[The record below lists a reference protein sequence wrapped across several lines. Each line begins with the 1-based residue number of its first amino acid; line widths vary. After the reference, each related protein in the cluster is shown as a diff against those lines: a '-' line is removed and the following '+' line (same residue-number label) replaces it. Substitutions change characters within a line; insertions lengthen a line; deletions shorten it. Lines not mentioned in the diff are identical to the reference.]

1 MADENDGLT
10 VTIGAREIYD
20 ELVGVRSDV
29 RSLVES
35 RADVDKTL
43 GDHESRIRVLERWKY
58 GIPGVVALSAV
69 AAGVQIFGK

>member
-1 MADENDGLT
+1 MPNDDGLS

-35 RADVDKTL
+35 RADIDKTL

>member
-1 MADENDGLT
+1 MTDRDDGLS

-43 GDHESRIRVLERWKY
+43 GDHESRIRAIERWKY
-58 GIPGVVALSAV
+58 GIPGVVALSAL
-69 AAGVQIFGK
+69 AAGVQVFGK

>member
-1 MADENDGLT
+1 MRDENDGLS

-35 RADVDKTL
+35 RADIDKTL

>member
-1 MADENDGLT
+1 MREDDDGLT

-35 RADVDKTL
+35 RADIDKTL
-43 GDHESRIRVLERWKY
+43 GDHESRIRGLERWKY

-69 AAGVQIFGK
+69 AAGVQIFSK

>member
-1 MADENDGLT
+1 MGDENDGLSF
-10 VTIGAREIYD
+10 TIGAREIYD

-35 RADVDKTL
+35 TADIDETL
-43 GDHESRIRVLERWKY
+43 SDHESRIRILERWKY

>member
-1 MADENDGLT
+1 MADESDGLT

-20 ELVGVRSDV
+20 ELVGVRADV
-29 RSLVES
+29 RSLLES

-58 GIPGVVALSAV
+58 GIPGVVALSAI
-69 AAGVQIFGK
+69 AAGIQIFHG